1 MKIQEGIRWALAF
14 AWLAL
19 FFNFFREGEA
29 KADFGREKNRK
40 CPRGVFSLCRSF
52 FDEDLNFLGE
62 GFVKIFP
69 LTTPGLNR
77 KKAQWMEVLRGQ
89 GEGPRGVREKE
100 RICGRDL
107 FLLSGLLP
115 VFLFWSPLFWIL
127 AASMGLRYYASI
139 YLLKT
144 QASREKKIV
153 ESQISDLL
161 TGLVLSLRAG
171 MLLDAAWMELSQNKE
186 GPLYEEMRRVS
197 RMRKEGVGFNQAYLS
212 FGGRYQLDVLK
223 DFSQLIIQNVE
234 LGGSE
239 LARGMDQLRRKE
251 TREKI
256 NRLNKEADRAQE
268 QMLLPSLLQFIG
280 ILLLLIVPLFGQNR
294 FYI

>member
-1 MKIQEGIRWALAF
+1 MRIQEGIRWALAF

-19 FFNFFREGEA
+19 FFNFFQEGA
-29 KADFGREKNRK
+29 RDFKREKK
-40 CPRGVFSLCRSF
+40 KKPQRGVFSLCRSF
-52 FDEDLNFLGE
+52 FEEDLYFLGE
-62 GFVKIFP
+62 GFVKKFP
-69 LTTPGLNR
+69 LSTPGLNR
-77 KKAQWMEVLRGQ
+77 KKIQWMEVLRGQ
-89 GEGPRGVREKE
+89 GEGLKGVREKE
-100 RICGRDL
+100 QICGRDL
-107 FLLSGLLP
+107 FLLSAFLP
-115 VFLFWSPLFWIL
+115 VLLFWSPFFWIL
-127 AASMGLRYYASI
+127 IAFMGLRYYAST

-171 MLLDAAWMELSQNKE
+171 MLLDAAWMEVSQDKE

-212 FGGRYQLDVLK
+212 FGGRYQLDILK
-223 DFSQLIIQNVE
+223 DFSQLMIQNVE

-239 LARGMDQLRRKE
+239 LARGIDQLRRKE

-294 FYI
+294 FYF